1 MLSEDML
8 DVDGRVQLVARVAR
22 GRSELLMPPTRVTAG
37 NYISWSL
44 EHDLKH
50 SSVATFPM

>member
-1 MLSEDML
+1 ML
-8 DVDGRVQLVARVAR
+8 DVDGRVQLVARIAGGR
-22 GRSELLMPPTRVTAG
+22 GEMLMPPTRVTAG

-44 EHDLKH
+44 EHDFAH

>member
-8 DVDGRVQLVARVAR
+8 DVDGRVQLVARVAG